1 MSYLSNAFLTSIIFY
16 VVGRTV
22 KHKALERKGMNI
34 NVSKKTVMT
43 IKMDELQ
50 EVKKL
55 TGEQGCL

>member
-1 MSYLSNAFLTSIIFY
+1 MSYLSNAFLTSTIFY
-16 VVGRTV
+16 LVVRTV
-22 KHKALERKGMNI
+22 THKAIEKKGMNI

-43 IKMDELQ
+43 IKMDEIQ